1 VIEKGPYS
9 TWAQIQSPA
18 QILVLVDGL
27 FPRYPKAGEPASKR
41 VDPKLPLIWNKRHT
55 SPVCDR
61 VFSVNVRRPV
71 LLATVA
77 AGLLIAARAQ
87 ESGSP
92 DYRAVSPEHGGIVF
106 TGSSIFRFW
115 THLTDQMAPLPVLNR
130 AIAGT
135 VTQDM
140 LSRIGRLV
148 LPYQPRIVVYYCG
161 SNDISAGEEAA
172 PIVERTKRFIQILH
186 EKSPNTFFFYTS
198 IQKAPEK
205 RARWEVVEAVN
216 REMERYSREAANV
229 GYIDLNPVLFDSANN
244 VRENLFLPDGLHFR
258 PESTAYLEFSQIVKP
273 VLIKAW
279 ESGAGL
285 PKSN

>member
-1 VIEKGPYS
+1 MKVR
-9 TWAQIQSPA
+9 
-18 QILVLVDGL
+18 
-27 FPRYPKAGEPASKR
+27 PRA
-41 VDPKLPLIWNKRHT
+41 
-55 SPVCDR
+55 
-61 VFSVNVRRPV
+61 
-71 LLATVA
+71 LLATGA
-77 AGLLIAARAQ
+77 ALILASAGLPISAQ
-87 ESGSP
+87 
-92 DYRAVSPEHGGIVF
+92 AQASPERGGIVF

-140 LSRIGRLV
+140 LDRIGQLV
-148 LPYQPRIVVYYCG
+148 LPHQPRIVVYYCG
-161 SNDISAGEEAA
+161 SNDISAGEDAG

-186 EKSPNTFFFYTS
+186 EKSPNTFFYYTS

-216 REMERYSREAANV
+216 REMERYSRQASNV
-229 GYIDLNPVLFDSANN
+229 GYIDLNPVLFDSRNN
-244 VRENLFLPDGLHFR
+244 VRENLFLSDGLHFR
-258 PESTAYLEFSQIVKP
+258 PESTAYTEFAQIVKP
-273 VLIKAW
+273 ILTKAW

>member
-1 VIEKGPYS
+1 
-9 TWAQIQSPA
+9 
-18 QILVLVDGL
+18 
-27 FPRYPKAGEPASKR
+27 
-41 VDPKLPLIWNKRHT
+41 
-55 SPVCDR
+55 
-61 VFSVNVRRPV
+61 VNHRSRV
-71 LLATVA
+71 LLGHA
-77 AGLLIAARAQ
+77 AVGVFLASTGLSIPARAQ
-87 ESGSP
+87 
-92 DYRAVSPEHGGIVF
+92 DAVSASEHRPASPENGGIVF

-115 THLTDQMAPLPVLNR
+115 THLSDQLAPLPVLNR

-140 LSRIGRLV
+140 LNQIGKLV

-161 SNDISAGEEAA
+161 SNDISAGEDAA

-258 PESTAYLEFSQIVKP
+258 PDSTAYLEFSQIVKP